1 MLIHS
6 DTNPGFLGMVSD
18 RQLLS
23 WFTTFGQ
30 SSPTFLRLLTNP
42 LSSLSLP
49 SIYLYF
55 SVIAAK
61 SGETVLEAMKLM
73 SDEGVSTIAVVEEDG
88 RLLSAVS
95 VSDVGKVRR
104 EHMYM
109 ALKQAD

>member
-1 MLIHS
+1 
-6 DTNPGFLGMVSD
+6 
-18 RQLLS
+18 
-23 WFTTFGQ
+23 
-30 SSPTFLRLLTNP
+30 
-42 LSSLSLP
+42 
-49 SIYLYF
+49 
-55 SVIAAK
+55 
-61 SGETVLEAMKLM
+61 MKLM

>member
-6 DTNPGFLGMVSD
+6 DTTSNFLGMVSD

-23 WFTTFGQ
+23 WFTTFSQ
-30 SSPTFLRLLTNP
+30 SSPTFLRFLTNP
-42 LSSLSLP
+42 LSSLALP
-49 SIYLYF
+49 SMYLYF

-61 SGETVLEAMKLM
+61 ASETVLDAMKLM

-95 VSDVGKVRR
+95 VTDIGKVRR
-104 EHMYM
+104 CQR
-109 ALKQAD
+109 ACRDIA